1 MIALT
6 GQNFEAYTQNMRVKP
21 YKLYLLGKDDVL
33 SFKETNKTSR
43 VYLAIGGGFKLD
55 NWLGSNS
62 TDLNVHIGGY
72 HGRKLENGDEVEM
85 KREYTERHHKLF
97 ENLKEKRTTD
107 WGLMVMHCRSTI
119 SLTCF
124 MLSQIKVL
132 KTLIR
137 KRNPILLKANIK

>member
-1 MIALT
+1 M
-6 GQNFEAYTQNMRVKP
+6 MC
-21 YKLYLLGKDDVL
+21 YLLK
-33 SFKETNKTSR
+33 KQIKRR

>member
-1 MIALT
+1 
-6 GQNFEAYTQNMRVKP
+6 MRVKP

-107 WGLMVMHCRSTI
+107 WD
-119 SLTCF
+119 
-124 MLSQIKVL
+124 
-132 KTLIR
+132 
-137 KRNPILLKANIK
+137 